1 MKQIIFALLGLS
13 ALLGAAS
20 PAGAACSGAIS
31 AITVLESG
39 ASVAVTLRDQ
49 TTCSPVAVTGIVPA
63 TVIPCAAN
71 AVNLATASPAPT
83 KVQAAVSG
91 SPPSLNFTAVPG
103 ASGMGAC
110 GVALQHQDGSN
121 TVSSNLTLTL
131 SDGVTGVV
139 PTSP

>member
-1 MKQIIFALLGLS
+1 MKQIMFALLGLT
-13 ALLGAAS
+13 ALLVAAS

-49 TTCSPVAVTGIVPA
+49 TTCSPVTVTAIAPTSV
-63 TVIPCAAN
+63 TPCAAN
-71 AVNLATASPAPT
+71 AVNLAMASPAPT
-83 KVQAAVSG
+83 KVQATVSG

-103 ASGMGAC
+103 APGMGAC
-110 GVALQHQDGSN
+110 VVALQHQDGSN
-121 TVSSNLTLTL
+121 TVSSTLTVTL